1 MQWRVQWGLKNMFL
15 KPDYN
20 LKSIYEIDLDKLK
33 SQGIKGLLFDLDS
46 TLMASKSG
54 VYTDE
59 TYSFLRAAE
68 EKFFIAVVSNNKNP
82 EYIRKVKAISHF
94 PTLFEACK
102 PKTVAVKKFLQ
113 EYNVNPKDCA
123 LVGDRPLTDI
133 LCGKLLGCKT
143 ILVDSIT
150 ADSEA
155 KIVRFVR
162 KLERLTIKK

>member
-1 MQWRVQWGLKNMFL
+1 MFL

-20 LKSIYEIDLDKLK
+20 LKRIYDIDLTELK
-33 SQGIKGLLFDLDS
+33 SIGIKALLFDLDS

-54 VYTDE
+54 VYSQEILDW
-59 TYSFLRAAE
+59 LE
-68 EKFFIAVVSNNKNP
+68 EVRKDFFIAVVSNNKNKKYIEKVKEISDFP
-82 EYIRKVKAISHF
+82 VLFCAAKPDIRKVSEFIR
-94 PTLFEACK
+94 
-102 PKTVAVKKFLQ
+102 
-113 EYNVNPKDCA
+113 EYNFTPEDCV

-133 LCGKLLGCKT
+133 LCGKKLGCKT

-162 KLERLTIKK
+162 FLERLTIRK

>member
-1 MQWRVQWGLKNMFL
+1 MFL

-20 LKSIYEIDLDKLK
+20 LKRIYDIDLDELK
-33 SQGIKGLLFDLDS
+33 SQGIKAMLFDLDS

-54 VYTDE
+54 I
-59 TYSFLRAAE
+59 YSGEIMQWLDKVR
-68 EKFFIAVVSNNKNP
+68 KDFFIAVVSNNKNKA
-82 EYIRKVKAISHF
+82 YIERVTTISDF
-94 PTLFEACK
+94 PLLFNAQKPRTSKLEAFIK
-102 PKTVAVKKFLQ
+102 SQGL
-113 EYNVNPKDCA
+113 NVNECV

-133 LCGKLLGCKT
+133 LCGKKAGCKT

-162 KLERLTIKK
+162 FLERLSIAR